1 MCLHTHTHTH
11 THTHSYVYTL
21 ILYNERPWSND
32 ILVAKSIPVLRS
44 WGSVLY
50 SFLNIHSYISLLV
63 VRIFKVLSLSS
74 FQICIEYY

>member
-21 ILYNERPWSND
+21 ILYNERPLSND

-44 WGSVLY
+44 WGSV
-50 SFLNIHSYISLLV
+50 FFFNIHNYISFLV
-63 VRIFKVLSLSS
+63 VRIFKV
-74 FQICIEYY
+74 